1 MAARYG
7 KDGFIG
13 VASSSSGSVIGTTEK
28 VTFIDTWSFNL
39 DQNIVDITSFGDV
52 WKQVAPT
59 VRTWTGN
66 ASGTLDKTSTEEQ
79 NLAMISQFDASGGS
93 TSYPRPIYVR
103 FYESTAYWVGMA
115 NLTKVSIRSQ
125 VADKVSVTY
134 DIQGT
139 TGLSYVTT

>member
-66 ASGTLDKTSTEEQ
+66 A
-79 NLAMISQFDASGGS
+79 
-93 TSYPRPIYVR
+93 
-103 FYESTAYWVGMA
+103 
-115 NLTKVSIRSQ
+115 
-125 VADKVSVTY
+125 
-134 DIQGT
+134 
-139 TGLSYVTT
+139 